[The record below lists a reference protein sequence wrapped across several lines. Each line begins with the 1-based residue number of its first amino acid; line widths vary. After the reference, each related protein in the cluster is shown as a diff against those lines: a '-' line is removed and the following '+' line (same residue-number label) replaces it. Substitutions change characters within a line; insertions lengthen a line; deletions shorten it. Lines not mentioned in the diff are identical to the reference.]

1 MDKRIEDLDDVD
13 KLLRERPR
21 NRVITKRRNGERN
34 RARQA
39 RALRELRI
47 ERGIV
52 TIPALIIA
60 LICIVLILEPFF
72 GEKENMPQAAS
83 PSEIAESAE
92 SAETAE
98 ETEGSVQPLSDE
110 TLKNF
115 FTRYFEAKLA
125 ADVDT
130 LDSMS
135 GISNR
140 SEEQRRQLAA
150 QLKAQAGY
158 IEAYQDLNLYGVP
171 GLGENELLVFLSY
184 DVKFR
189 RAETVAP
196 AIMYCYMTRLPD
208 GGYQLIEN
216 RSPEQ
221 VRFVNRYTTEHS
233 EVQELINSVNSR
245 LLAALSSDS
254 RLAVIYDA
262 FQTGRIYTE
271 DQASIDSEV
280 SLISVETEAESG
292 SAESSSAADSSAA
305 ETRRETTRAAATTAA
320 ASAQQSEHVVEAVDP
335 VQQSTESAAEAEGGA
350 VAPAGDVIE
359 AAGGP
364 Q

>member
-21 NRVITKRRNGERN
+21 NRVITKRRNRERY

-83 PSEIAESAE
+83 PSEISESRE
-92 SAETAE
+92 STETAE
-98 ETEGSVQPLSDE
+98 ETGGSVQPLSDE

-196 AIMYCYMTRLPD
+196 AIMYCYMMRLPD

-221 VRFVNRYTTEHS
+221 VRFVNSYTTEHG

-280 SLISVETEAESG
+280 SLISVETEAES
-292 SAESSSAADSSAA
+292 STESSTGSSSAA
-305 ETRRETTRAAATTAA
+305 ETRRETTRAAGTTAA

-335 VQQSTESAAEAEGGA
+335 MQQSTESAAAAEGGA